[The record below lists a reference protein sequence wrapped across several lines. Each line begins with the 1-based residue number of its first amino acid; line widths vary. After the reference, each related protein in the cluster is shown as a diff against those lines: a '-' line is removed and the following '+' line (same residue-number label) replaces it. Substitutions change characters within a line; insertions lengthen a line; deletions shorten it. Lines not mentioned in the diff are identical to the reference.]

1 MGQLPTSRKTLRQ
14 RQTVCHTRRKG
25 GTSRAPHMT
34 LSRVSCK
41 MVPQHP
47 LPAKLLLPLT
57 PSVTNSRTLP
67 DRRFG
72 SATRYATRR
81 HDKAAIK
88 KGLRV
93 PMQTPP
99 EHKPKRRG
107 QPLPQLVWAQSH
119 KDANR
124 IVHALNGNVDMRSS
138 PKART
143 ASRRW
148 AAAGSPGDKHYQ
160 NVCLID
166 SLRSLGVKL
175 QYTADGPFWALSDG
189 NAMISSCSRLT
200 RRQTLPERLS
210 HRFAAQSWG
219 EAAVHCRRTVLGIV
233 RWQCDDLL
241 VRESSPPG
249 RQEGPLQD
257 RQVHHLRQWPFHGC
271 RGVSGRYV
279 PVSVMPQAHNHG
291 SLCRTV

>member
-1 MGQLPTSRKTLRQ
+1 
-14 RQTVCHTRRKG
+14 
-25 GTSRAPHMT
+25 
-34 LSRVSCK
+34 
-41 MVPQHP
+41 
-47 LPAKLLLPLT
+47 
-57 PSVTNSRTLP
+57 
-67 DRRFG
+67 
-72 SATRYATRR
+72 
-81 HDKAAIK
+81 
-88 KGLRV
+88 
-93 PMQTPP
+93 MQTPP

-107 QPLPQLVWAQSH
+107 LPLPQLVWAQSH

-189 NAMISSCSRLT
+189 NAMISSFGKV
-200 RRQTLPERLS
+200 LPAE
-210 HRFAAQSWG
+210 
-219 EAAVHCRRTVLGIV
+219 
-233 RWQCDDLL
+233 
-241 VRESSPPG
+241 
-249 RQEGPLQD
+249 EGPLQD
-257 RQVHHLRQWPFHGC
+257 RQVHHLRQWPFHGR